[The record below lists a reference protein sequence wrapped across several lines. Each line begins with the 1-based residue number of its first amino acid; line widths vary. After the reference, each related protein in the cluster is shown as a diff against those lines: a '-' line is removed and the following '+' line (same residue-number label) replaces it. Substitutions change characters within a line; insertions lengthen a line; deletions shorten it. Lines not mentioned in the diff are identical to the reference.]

1 MKRYLLTCLAIG
13 GTLLSCQKNVLDKVP
28 LDIISDGQ
36 VWGDQVLIDAY
47 LTQAY
52 AQTYIFL
59 NETGGNDW
67 DTGGSWA
74 APFAI
79 NHISDEGRTNWPSV
93 AGSLGY
99 YYKLGGLTV
108 GGGLLEWWESSYRVI
123 RILNEFIDKMA
134 TATVEDSFRKQR
146 LAEARF
152 IRAFNYFAMVKR
164 YGGVPLI
171 TKPQQVDDP
180 HEELYPKRA
189 SEQAIYDFILSEM
202 DAIVPDLPTQAVG
215 GNYGRPSLYA
225 ALALK
230 SRAALYAASI
240 ADYGQVQLDGL
251 LGIPATMAIGYY
263 QQAYDAAVKIILDN
277 RFSLYDEDADKVT
290 NFRNLFIKKNN
301 AEVIFVCPHTFT
313 DRDRGGNGWSYDF
326 FQTPPPNAWGAGNV
340 DAPYLEMAEAFEK
353 VDGTPGT
360 LDRNAIQQG
369 LWTAEELWQDREPRF
384 FATIYTLN
392 TAWKGTRLDWHNGLI
407 TSDGTLLA
415 DGSYQG
421 VLAKGN
427 QQVDGSF
434 GTGFGVMKYL
444 DESKNNLGE
453 RGTSGT
459 DWIIFRYGE
468 VLLNFAEAAYAL
480 GINEEALLAINTI
493 RQRAGVAQH
502 SSIDLAKIKHERKV
516 ELAYEG
522 HRYWDLRRWRTA
534 VTDLTGGFSGLRYI
548 LDYTTGRYRIE
559 VVDHIDG
566 TVTPPLFRPE
576 NYYLPITPGRIG
588 QNANLVENPGY

>member
-1 MKRYLLTCLAIG
+1 MKKYLLTCLAIAY
-13 GTLLSCQKNVLDKVP
+13 TLFGCQKGVLDKVP
-28 LDIISDGQ
+28 LNIISDAQ

-47 LTQAY
+47 LTEAY
-52 AQTYIFL
+52 ARTYIFL
-59 NETGGNDW
+59 NETGGNEW
-67 DTGGSWA
+67 DTGAGWA

-79 NHISDEGRTNWPSV
+79 NHISDEGRTNWTSV
-93 AGSLGY
+93 AGPLGY
-99 YYKLGGLTV
+99 YFKMGGLTV
-108 GGGLLEWWESSYRVI
+108 NGGLLEWWEESYQVI
-123 RILNEFIDKMA
+123 RITNEFIEKMA
-134 TATVEDSFRKQR
+134 TASVDETFRKQR
-146 LAEARF
+146 VAEARF

-171 TKPQQVDDP
+171 TKAQRLDDP
-180 HEELYPKRA
+180 HEELYPRRE
-189 SEQAIYDFILSEM
+189 SEKAIYDFILSEM
-202 DAIVPDLPTQAVG
+202 DAIVTDLPSQATG
-215 GNYGRPSLYA
+215 DHYGRPSMYA

-240 ADYGQVQLDGL
+240 SEYGQVQLDGL
-251 LGIPATMAIGYY
+251 LGIPKEMAQGYF
-263 QQAYDAAVKIILDN
+263 QQAYEAANKIITDN
-277 RFSLYDEDADKVT
+277 KFSLYDEDVDKVT
-290 NFRNLFIKKNN
+290 NFRNLFLKKNN
-301 AEVIFVCPHTFT
+301 SEVIFVRPHTFT

-326 FQTPPPNAWGAGNV
+326 FQTPAPNAWGAGNV
-340 DAPYLEMAEAFEK
+340 DAPYLEMAEEFEK
-353 VDGTPGT
+353 IDGTQGT
-360 LDRNAIQQG
+360 LDRTAIQQG
-369 LWTAEELWQDREPRF
+369 LWTAEALWQDREPRF

-407 TSDGTLLA
+407 TPDGTLLA
-415 DGSYQG
+415 DGSYEG

-480 GINEEALLAINTI
+480 GNSEAARLTINEI

-502 SSIDLAKIKHERKV
+502 ASIDLAKIKHERKV

-534 VTDLTGGFSGLRYI
+534 VTDLTRGFSGLRYI
-548 LDYTTGRYRIE
+548 LDYNTRKYRIE
-559 VVDHIDG
+559 VISDIDG
-566 TVTPPLFRPE
+566 SVSPPRFRPE
-576 NYYLPITPGRIG
+576 NYYFPITPGRIG
-588 QNANLVENPGY
+588 QNENLIPNPGY